1 METSSSPHTV
11 CSCSFYN
18 DWPLLMMMSPLFKEE
33 TSFTVY
39 MRANLKS
46 ILFPQNRIIRFFIKR
61 YCYNRDNKNAIF
73 RMIQIIMSSYYSHY
87 SSKSSSR
94 IANYGQQNL
103 RVWRLFQQLSQLFQ
117 QLSQLF
123 QQRPHMLICNLWICI
138 SNDALQL
145 IKYKSIMELNAKQ
158 INHIIK
164 KRFLYTLGKSEW
176 KWYWDSWL

>member
-1 METSSSPHTV
+1 MLF
-11 CSCSFYN
+11 SCYN
-18 DWPLLMMMSPLFKEE
+18 DWPPLMTMSPPFKEE
-33 TSFTVY
+33 TSFTIY
-39 MRANLKS
+39 MRANPYYLKS
-46 ILFPQNRIIRFFIKR
+46 VLFPKTGSFSSSYTK

-73 RMIQIIMSSYYSHY
+73 GIIQVIISSNCCHH
-87 SSKSSSR
+87 SSKGSSR
-94 IANYGQQNL
+94 IANFGQRNL
-103 RVWRLFQQLSQLFQ
+103 RVWRLFQQLG
-117 QLSQLF
+117 QLF
-123 QQRPHMLICNLWICI
+123 QQRPHMLICNLWIFI